1 MPVITTVTNYF
12 FMKKYD
18 KHFLWIYIYF
28 LSFSEIL
35 WNCVLKLCFQN
46 ERP

>member
-18 KHFLWIYIYF
+18 KHFLWIYIF
-28 LSFSEIL
+28 FFIIFRNPLE
-35 WNCVLKLCFQN
+35 LCAKIML
-46 ERP
+46 PK